1 MDQDKLDISSRVA
14 AWATNNIK
22 YIAIGAVIGIAI
34 PLILNYQEYK
44 SEQANIGASDLYYE
58 LTNLANTSEET
69 YQIADKIFEN
79 HSESVYETLTKF
91 ILSKKEFENKNYKIS
106 RKYLEDI
113 IKNNNNEAYVSL
125 AFIKISLIQIEEKN
139 YDDALLSLEKIKN
152 KKPFKHILSELK
164 GDIYNF
170 KGDRNK
176 SLLHYNEALE
186 ESAIDNEN
194 LLMKKNSV
202 KD

>member
-44 SEQANIGASDLYYE
+44 SEQRNIGASDLYYE

-91 ILSKKEFENKNYKIS
+91 ILSKKEFETRS
-106 RKYLEDI
+106 RRVNILKELEL
-113 IKNNNNEAYVSL
+113 NLVS
-125 AFIKISLIQIEEKN
+125 FS
-139 YDDALLSLEKIKN
+139 S
-152 KKPFKHILSELK
+152 
-164 GDIYNF
+164 
-170 KGDRNK
+170 
-176 SLLHYNEALE
+176 
-186 ESAIDNEN
+186 
-194 LLMKKNSV
+194 
-202 KD
+202 